1 MKQMRSTAQTMTWIK
16 DQKIHQVLH
25 HTMCVFM
32 NLWNAK
38 SKAKRIFR
46 TLRNSLKKEFTA
58 PQIDR
63 EEEAFEDIT
72 VFWFRSSQ
80 KILKQHWVHWTVNY
94 LIDCELLYL
103 WQILYKRM
111 VETNSNSI
119 SALLLTSS
127 NQWTKVV
134 HMAFTV
140 WLNSVIDLHMSSIA
154 LDL

>member
-1 MKQMRSTAQTMTWIK
+1 MRSTAQTMTWIK

-32 NLWNAK
+32 NLWNAE
-38 SKAKRIFR
+38 SKVKRIFR

-58 PQIDR
+58 PQLT
-63 EEEAFEDIT
+63 EKKKASEDMT

-94 LIDCELLYL
+94 LIDCRLSYL
-103 WQILYKRM
+103 WQILYERM

-134 HMAFTV
+134 HMMFTV
-140 WLNSVIDLHMSSIA
+140 WLNSVIGLHMSSIT
-154 LDL
+154 LDS

>member
-1 MKQMRSTAQTMTWIK
+1 MTWTE

-32 NLWNAK
+32 NLWNAE
-38 SKAKRIFR
+38 SRAERIFR

-58 PQIDR
+58 PWIDR
-63 EEEAFEDIT
+63 EKKASEDVT
-72 VFWFRSSQ
+72 VFWFRSGQ
-80 KILKQHWVHWTVNY
+80 KILKQHWVCWTVNY
-94 LIDCELLYL
+94 LIDCKLSYL
-103 WQILYKRM
+103 WQILYERM

-134 HMAFTV
+134 HMTFTV
-140 WLNSVIDLHMSSIA
+140 WLNSVIGLHMSSIT